1 MMLDDDTR
9 QLAAAIFERVI
20 AGRILRDG
28 TTATHLAH
36 DAAASLEAAT
46 TFTQSAR
53 DDATV

>member
-1 MMLDDDTR
+1 MLDDDTR

-36 DAAASLEAAT
+36 DAAASLEAAKA
-46 TFTQSAR
+46 FEQ
-53 DDATV
+53 TVREEASV